1 MLFIGVQAYI
11 LAVASPEKKTQGNAI
26 IVFGFQGGMISG
38 MAIGSLLVNYLNPQ
52 GVFVTCAAIGFTT
65 ALYSIL
71 LIPKGIRHKQA
82 KSALA
87 AAIRRVG
94 SDLAKVSHSGDF
106 LKTMFCIGVPAKA
119 ILTGAITFA
128 LPLLLGQYGYR
139 QEEIGQIIMLY
150 GIGVVVASA
159 YVARIVDRTGNTEMV
174 LFWGAAISGM
184 GLIFIGLMG
193 SDALGQGAFSTF
205 VVTGGVVTVGVAHG
219 LINAPVVTHVAHSR
233 LAAQIGANSVTTT
246 YRFLERL
253 GHVAGPFLVGQFFLI
268 WGQSA
273 RVLIWVGVATAIL
286 GILFLVRTAP
296 PRLDAIGPEPA
307 R

>member
-1 MLFIGVQAYI
+1 
-11 LAVASPEKKTQGNAI
+11 
-26 IVFGFQGGMISG
+26 
-38 MAIGSLLVNYLNPQ
+38 
-52 GVFVTCAAIGFTT
+52 
-65 ALYSIL
+65 
-71 LIPKGIRHKQA
+71 
-82 KSALA
+82 
-87 AAIRRVG
+87 
-94 SDLAKVSHSGDF
+94 
-106 LKTMFCIGVPAKA
+106 
-119 ILTGAITFA
+119 
-128 LPLLLGQYGYR
+128 
-139 QEEIGQIIMLY
+139 
-150 GIGVVVASA
+150 
-159 YVARIVDRTGNTEMV
+159 
-174 LFWGAAISGM
+174 
-184 GLIFIGLMG
+184 MG